1 MSHPP
6 KFPSHAKPEPTRIE
20 SLAAKEPNAEG
31 RKPGCVVECC
41 KVLPRGHAAHPLL
54 ISAPIMSVR
63 PGGRRADMRPSVGS
77 LGEPAVSAMCS
88 ARRSKAGGDRD
99 KPGPRRRQ
107 TRGILAAKWV
117 LDRPDYG
124 QISHPRGIGV
134 CDTRTVHEPQCRG
147 G

>member
-88 ARRSKAGGDRD
+88 ARRSKMVWVTETSPTTTPADARD
-99 KPGPRRRQ
+99 LSRQVGPGSSRLWADFPPPRHW
-107 TRGILAAKWV
+107 GL
-117 LDRPDYG
+117 
-124 QISHPRGIGV
+124 
-134 CDTRTVHEPQCRG
+134 
-147 G
+147 